1 MRVQSPHQK
10 LSLGQETDA
19 VLEQNALEVPPAP
32 EEKQPKTASEPVR
45 STAKEPPQASD
56 VEALYNEHRTLLL
69 FIACRKFRI
78 PDCDSENLIQDVF
91 LSYLQTGTKIE
102 NVRAWLVAA
111 MCNASR
117 HYWRAQG
124 RTESLPDDFTDR
136 LDPSSQ
142 GLADTFAMQMTI
154 HQALG
159 YLADKCRETLNLHYF
174 EGRSAVEVAAV
185 LDTTPR
191 YAEKL
196 IHNCLQRVRQIYI
209 SITTVKK

>member
-1 MRVQSPHQK
+1 LSRVRF
-10 LSLGQETDA
+10 SLVQEADA
-19 VLEQNALEVPPAP
+19 VLEQNALDVPPSPDDKPRDAT
-32 EEKQPKTASEPVR
+32 EQARTAKTVPV
-45 STAKEPPQASD
+45 KEPPAADD

-91 LSYLQTGTKIE
+91 LSYLQTGTTIE

-124 RTESLPDDFTDR
+124 RTESLPEDYTDR
-136 LDPSSQ
+136 LDPNSA
-142 GLADTFAMQMTI
+142 GLAETFALQMTI
-154 HQALG
+154 HQALN
-159 YLADKCRETLNLHYF
+159 YLTEKCRDTLHLHYF
-174 EGRSAVEVAAV
+174 EGRSAVEVAV
-185 LDTTPR
+185 ELETTPR

-196 IHNCLQRVRQIYI
+196 IHNCLQRVRAIYMD
-209 SITTVKK
+209 ITAVKKK